1 MTALAVDR
9 SPSATR
15 SGLAIAAMTMRDR
28 WRGVTIAAVS
38 LGLMLPLAMAAYRSI
53 DIALYDNL
61 PEALR
66 TLMGVPKGAD
76 IATLAY
82 SVVFSSYG
90 ALTIAGVAI
99 AVGTALVA
107 GEEGRGTLGVLLA
120 NPVSRGRL
128 LAAKTTALVGLVGA
142 ASALLWAVGRVS
154 PVLLDVTITGLHVGA
169 FTVHF
174 AASALLYGMF
184 ALAIGAWT
192 GSRGAASGGAT
203 AVMVVGFFATGLLP
217 LVSGAADLAKLFPWY
232 YLGGSRPLLNGID
245 WAHVA
250 ILLAGCVV
258 LYAVA
263 SVGLARRDLRNRG
276 VGTTLVDRLREHP
289 MTKKVADRIAGSA
302 RVSRIWVKTASE
314 HQPLLVIVVSAMFW
328 MMGVMMGPIFAGI
341 QKLPIDVAEVLPE
354 SLLTFFG
361 GGNLG
366 TPEGYYQVETFGMMT
381 PLAIVLVAV
390 AVGAKAL
397 AGEEESRTMAVLL
410 ANPVRRSR
418 VVLEKM
424 VTMIVF
430 AAIVG
435 LATFAGV
442 SAGSL
447 ISGLGMNLAHIAAT
461 CLLATLV
468 SLVFGALALL
478 LSAATGQTRIAIS
491 VPAGAAVAF
500 HVLNSLGEINGA
512 WWGRLSPFHYYLGS
526 DPLVTG
532 MDWADAAVLAA
543 ITAVLLGL
551 AVPAFA
557 RRDLRQR

>member
-1 MTALAVDR
+1 MTAATTAHPATAARSAV
-9 SPSATR
+9 AV
-15 SGLAIAAMTMRDR
+15 AVMTVRDR
-28 WRGVTIAAVS
+28 WRGVTIATVS
-38 LGLMLPLAMAAYRSI
+38 LALMLPLAMAAYRSI

-61 PEALR
+61 PEAMR
-66 TLMGVPKGAD
+66 TLMGVPEGAD

-99 AVGTALVA
+99 AIGTALVA

-120 NPVSRGRL
+120 NPISRQRL
-128 LAAKTTALVGLVGA
+128 LASKTAALVALVA
-142 ASALLWAVGRVS
+142 AAAALLWAAGLLS
-154 PVLLDVTITGLHVGA
+154 PVLLDVNITGLRVGA

-174 AASALLYGMF
+174 AASALLYGML

-192 GSRGAASGGAT
+192 GSRGAAAGGAT
-203 AVMVVGFFATGLLP
+203 AVMVIGFFATGLLP
-217 LVSGAADLAKLFPWY
+217 LISGAADLAKLFPWY
-232 YLGGSRPLLNGID
+232 YLGGSQPLLKGID

-250 ILLAGCVV
+250 ILLAGSVV
-258 LYAVA
+258 LYLVA
-263 SVGLARRDLRNRG
+263 SLGLARRDLRNRG

-289 MTKKVADRIAGSA
+289 MTKKIADRVAGSA
-302 RVSRIWVKTASE
+302 RVSRIWIKTASE
-314 HQPLLVIVVSAMFW
+314 HQALLVIVTAAMFW
-328 MMGVMMGPIFAGI
+328 MMGVMMGPIYAGI
-341 QKLPIDVAEVLPE
+341 RALPIDVADVLPE

-361 GGNLG
+361 GGNLS

-381 PLAIVLVAV
+381 PIAIVLVAV

-397 AGEEESRTMAVLL
+397 AGEEENRTMAVLL
-410 ANPVRRSR
+410 ANPVPRSR
-418 VVLEKM
+418 IVLEKM
-424 VTMIVF
+424 LTMVVY
-430 AAIVG
+430 AVIVG
-435 LATFAGV
+435 IATFAGV
-442 SAGSL
+442 SVGSL
-447 ISGLGMNLAHIAAT
+447 ISGLGMNLGHVAAA

-491 VPAGAAVAF
+491 VPAGAAVGF
-500 HVLNSLGEINGA
+500 HVLNSLGQINDA
-512 WWGRLSPFHYYLGS
+512 WWGRLSPFHYYLNS

-532 MDWADAAVLAA
+532 MDWGNGLLLAA
-543 ITAVLLGL
+543 ITVALLAL